1 MTTRRSKR
9 KLISGSLLV
18 HPPQRVAPDPSLYLG
33 PECAKGTPPPI
44 VPLRCATDA
53 IVASRESGEQQVS
66 PGRSAFFVS
75 AQPPPSSEPARAEL
89 NRQIE
94 TIERSGGGTPGRDSI
109 VIFVEPARRANGQIR
124 PGIYAATLEGYREPI
139 VTSSQP
145 FLDAARALLARD
157 YTADARLVMRWKNHA
172 ADALSA
178 PLGVAARLAVREEPV
193 GFVKFRQFPAALRT
207 R

>member
-1 MTTRRSKR
+1 
-9 KLISGSLLV
+9 
-18 HPPQRVAPDPSLYLG
+18 
-33 PECAKGTPPPI
+33 
-44 VPLRCATDA
+44 
-53 IVASRESGEQQVS
+53 
-66 PGRSAFFVS
+66 
-75 AQPPPSSEPARAEL
+75 
-89 NRQIE
+89 
-94 TIERSGGGTPGRDSI
+94 
-109 VIFVEPARRANGQIR
+109 VEPARRANGQIR

-145 FLDAARALLARD
+145 FLDAGRALLARD
-157 YTADARLVMRWKNHA
+157 YTADARLVMRWKNHV